1 MDGTFAFIF
10 FMVGLTDTYLN
21 ACPTGCTTLREAPA
35 RVALQLSETYF
46 QSEQTSTEGYVTYD
60 LARRYGVFQP
70 VIGASA
76 TSDGDLWLGI
86 GAKWTT
92 EQVIDGPFFVELS
105 FLPGLYV
112 QGDGP
117 DLGLP
122 LEFRGGIGVGY
133 RFDNGAT
140 LSVLADHRSNGDL
153 GDINPGLETIGIRYA
168 MTLGD
173 G

>member
-1 MDGTFAFIF
+1 MDGTFAIIF
-10 FMVGLTDTYLN
+10 FITGLTDTYLN
-21 ACPTGCTTLREAPA
+21 ACPIGCYQRQDAPA
-35 RVALQLSETYF
+35 RAALQISDVVFQDDSISE
-46 QSEQTSTEGYVTYD
+46 EIYVTYD

-76 TSDGDLWLGI
+76 TSDGSLWVGA

-92 EQVIDGPFFVELS
+92 QRVIDGPFFVEAS
-105 FLPGLYV
+105 FMPGLYA

-122 LEFRGGIGVGY
+122 LEFRSALGVGY
-133 RFDNGAT
+133 AFDNGAT

-153 GDINPGLETIGIRYA
+153 KDLNPGLETLGLRFA
-168 MTLGD
+168 MVLD
-173 G
+173 